1 MNSFFKDYETLNPKK
16 DPASADPKA
25 ADPKAAADPKS
36 ADLNAKIAS
45 ESFEDM
51 KAYMDAMKENILKEV
66 KDEISKLT
74 PAQNPGSS
82 GGEDDKTEPEDT
94 GKAKEE

>member
-1 MNSFFKDYETLNPKK
+1 MNSFFKDYESLNPKG
-16 DPASADPKA
+16 DPAPTDPKVVDPKA
-25 ADPKAAADPKS
+25 AD
-36 ADLNAKIAS
+36 LTAKITS

-51 KAYMDAMKENILKEV
+51 KSYMDAMKENILKEV

-82 GGEDDKTEPEDT
+82 GGDDDKTEPEDT

>member
-1 MNSFFKDYETLNPKK
+1 MNGFFKDYDKLNPKE
-16 DPASADPKA
+16 DSAPADPKA
-25 ADPKAAADPKS
+25 ADPKAADPKA
-36 ADLNAKIAS
+36 ADMAAKITS
-45 ESFEDM
+45 ESFDDM

-82 GGEDDKTEPEDT
+82 GGDDDKTETEDA

>member
-1 MNSFFKDYETLNPKK
+1 MNSFFKDYETLNPKE
-16 DPASADPKA
+16 DPAPADPKA
-25 ADPKAAADPKS
+25 AEPKAA
-36 ADLNAKIAS
+36 DLTAKITS
-45 ESFEDM
+45 ESFDDM

>member
-1 MNSFFKDYETLNPKK
+1 MNSFFKDYDKLNPKK
-16 DPASADPKA
+16 DPAPADPKTDPKA
-25 ADPKAAADPKS
+25 ADPKAA
-36 ADLNAKIAS
+36 DLKANISS
-45 ESFEDM
+45 ESFDDM

>member
-1 MNSFFKDYETLNPKK
+1 MNSFFKDYETLNPKE
-16 DPASADPKA
+16 DPAPADPKA
-25 ADPKAAADPKS
+25 AEPKAA
-36 ADLNAKIAS
+36 DLTAKITS
-45 ESFEDM
+45 ESFDDM

-82 GGEDDKTEPEDT
+82 GGEDDKTEPEVID
-94 GKAKEE
+94 KAKEE

>member
-1 MNSFFKDYETLNPKK
+1 MNSFFKDYDKLNPKE
-16 DPASADPKA
+16 DPAPADPKA
-25 ADPKAAADPKS
+25 ADPKAADPKA
-36 ADLNAKIAS
+36 ADLKANISS
-45 ESFEDM
+45 ESFDDM

-82 GGEDDKTEPEDT
+82 GGDNDTETEDT
-94 GKAKEE
+94 ERQREE

>member
-1 MNSFFKDYETLNPKK
+1 MNSFFKDYETLNPKQ
-16 DPASADPKA
+16 DPAPADPKA
-25 ADPKAAADPKS
+25 AEPKAA
-36 ADLNAKIAS
+36 DLTAKITS

-74 PAQNPGSS
+74 PAQDPGSP
-82 GGEDDKTEPEDT
+82 GGVDDKKEPEDT

>member
-1 MNSFFKDYETLNPKK
+1 MNSFFKDYETLNPKQ
-16 DPASADPKA
+16 DPAPADPKA
-25 ADPKAAADPKS
+25 ADPKAA
-36 ADLNAKIAS
+36 DLTAKIAS
-45 ESFEDM
+45 ESFDDM

-82 GGEDDKTEPEDT
+82 GGDDDKKEPEVID
-94 GKAKEE
+94 KAKEE

>member
-16 DPASADPKA
+16 DPAPADPPADPKT
-25 ADPKAAADPKS
+25 ADPKT
-36 ADLNAKIAS
+36 ADLTAKITS

-74 PAQNPGSS
+74 PAQNPGSP
-82 GGEDDKTEPEDT
+82 GGEDDKTEPEDI

>member
-16 DPASADPKA
+16 DPAPADPKTDPKA
-25 ADPKAAADPKS
+25 ADPKAA
-36 ADLNAKIAS
+36 DLTAKITS
-45 ESFEDM
+45 ESFDDM

-82 GGEDDKTEPEDT
+82 GGEDDKTEHKDT

>member
-16 DPASADPKA
+16 DPAPADPKA
-25 ADPKAAADPKS
+25 ADPKAA
-36 ADLNAKIAS
+36 DLTAKISS

-82 GGEDDKTEPEDT
+82 GGEDDKTEPEVID
-94 GKAKEE
+94 KAKEE

>member
-1 MNSFFKDYETLNPKK
+1 MNSFFKDYESLNPKK
-16 DPASADPKA
+16 DPAPADPKADPKA
-25 ADPKAAADPKS
+25 ADPKAA
-36 ADLNAKIAS
+36 DLTAKITG
-45 ESFEDM
+45 ETFDDM

-82 GGEDDKTEPEDT
+82 GGDDDKTEPEVID
-94 GKAKEE
+94 KAKED

>member
-16 DPASADPKA
+16 DPAPADPKTDPKA
-25 ADPKAAADPKS
+25 ADPKAADMT
-36 ADLNAKIAS
+36 AKITS
-45 ESFEDM
+45 ESFDDM

-82 GGEDDKTEPEDT
+82 GGDDDKTEPDDT

>member
-16 DPASADPKA
+16 DPAPADPPADPKA
-25 ADPKAAADPKS
+25 ADPKT
-36 ADLNAKIAS
+36 ADLTAKITS

-74 PAQNPGSS
+74 PAQDPGSS
-82 GGEDDKTEPEDT
+82 GGADDKKEPTEPD
-94 GKAKEE
+94 KAKEE

>member
-16 DPASADPKA
+16 DPAPADPKTDPKA
-25 ADPKAAADPKS
+25 ADPKAA
-36 ADLNAKIAS
+36 DLTAKITG

-66 KDEISKLT
+66 KSEISKLT

>member
-16 DPASADPKA
+16 DQAPADPKADPKA
-25 ADPKAAADPKS
+25 ANPKAA
-36 ADLNAKIAS
+36 DLAAKITS
-45 ESFEDM
+45 ESFDDM

-82 GGEDDKTEPEDT
+82 GGDDDKTETEDAE
-94 GKAKEE
+94 KAKEE

>member
-16 DPASADPKA
+16 DPAPADPKA
-25 ADPKAAADPKS
+25 ADPKAA
-36 ADLNAKIAS
+36 DLTAKITS
-45 ESFEDM
+45 ESFDDM

-82 GGEDDKTEPEDT
+82 DGDDDKTEPEYT

>member
-16 DPASADPKA
+16 DPAPADSKA
-25 ADPKAAADPKS
+25 ADPKAA
-36 ADLNAKIAS
+36 DLTAKITS

-74 PAQNPGSS
+74 PAQDPGSP
-82 GGEDDKTEPEDT
+82 GGVDDKKEPEVID
-94 GKAKEE
+94 KAKEE

>member
-16 DPASADPKA
+16 DPAPADPKTDPKA
-25 ADPKAAADPKS
+25 ADMT
-36 ADLNAKIAS
+36 AKITS

-82 GGEDDKTEPEDT
+82 GGEDDKTEPEVIDKT
-94 GKAKEE
+94 KEE

>member
-16 DPASADPKA
+16 DPAPADPKADPKA
-25 ADPKAAADPKS
+25 AD
-36 ADLNAKIAS
+36 LTAKITS

-74 PAQNPGSS
+74 PAQDPGSP
-82 GGEDDKTEPEDT
+82 GGVDDIKEPTEPEKT
-94 GKAKEE
+94 KEE

>member
-16 DPASADPKA
+16 DPAPADPKADPKA
-25 ADPKAAADPKS
+25 ADPKAA
-36 ADLNAKIAS
+36 DLKANIAT

>member
-16 DPASADPKA
+16 DPAPADPPADPKT
-25 ADPKAAADPKS
+25 
-36 ADLNAKIAS
+36 ADLTAKITS

-74 PAQNPGSS
+74 PAQDPGSP
-82 GGEDDKTEPEDT
+82 GGDNDKIEPEDA

>member
-16 DPASADPKA
+16 DPAPADPPADPKA
-25 ADPKAAADPKS
+25 ADPKT
-36 ADLNAKIAS
+36 ADLTAKITS

-66 KDEISKLT
+66 KGEISKLT
-74 PAQNPGSS
+74 PAQDPGSP
-82 GGEDDKTEPEDT
+82 GGVDDKKEPTEPE
-94 GKAKEE
+94 KAKEE

>member
-1 MNSFFKDYETLNPKK
+1 MNSFFKDYETINPKK
-16 DPASADPKA
+16 DPAPADPKTDPKA
-25 ADPKAAADPKS
+25 ADPKAA
-36 ADLNAKIAS
+36 DLAVKIAS

-51 KAYMDAMKENILKEV
+51 KTYMDAMKENILKEV

-82 GGEDDKTEPEDT
+82 GGGDDKTEPEVID
-94 GKAKEE
+94 KAKEE

>member
-1 MNSFFKDYETLNPKK
+1 MNSFFKDYETLNPKE
-16 DPASADPKA
+16 DPAPADPKADPKA
-25 ADPKAAADPKS
+25 ADLA
-36 ADLNAKIAS
+36 AKITS
-45 ESFEDM
+45 ESFDDM
-51 KAYMDAMKENILKEV
+51 KSYMDAMKENILKEV

>member
-1 MNSFFKDYETLNPKK
+1 MNSFFKDYETVNPKK
-16 DPASADPKA
+16 DPAPADPKA
-25 ADPKAAADPKS
+25 AEPKAADMT
-36 ADLNAKIAS
+36 AKITS

-82 GGEDDKTEPEDT
+82 GGGDDKTEPEVID
-94 GKAKEE
+94 KAKEE

>member
-16 DPASADPKA
+16 DPAPADPKA
-25 ADPKAAADPKS
+25 ADPKT
-36 ADLNAKIAS
+36 ADLTAKITS

-82 GGEDDKTEPEDT
+82 GGEDDKTEPEDI

>member
-16 DPASADPKA
+16 DPAPADPKTDPKA
-25 ADPKAAADPKS
+25 AEPKAA
-36 ADLNAKIAS
+36 DLAAKITS
-45 ESFEDM
+45 ESFDDM

-82 GGEDDKTEPEDT
+82 GGADDKTETVDND
-94 GKAKEE
+94 KAKEE

>member
-16 DPASADPKA
+16 NPAPADPKA
-25 ADPKAAADPKS
+25 AEPKAA
-36 ADLNAKIAS
+36 DLTAKITS
-45 ESFEDM
+45 ESFDDM

-74 PAQNPGSS
+74 PAQNPGNS
-82 GGEDDKTEPEDT
+82 GGVNDKTEPEDT

>member
-16 DPASADPKA
+16 DPAPADPKTDPKA
-25 ADPKAAADPKS
+25 ADPKAA
-36 ADLNAKIAS
+36 DLTANITS
-45 ESFEDM
+45 ESFDDM
-51 KAYMDAMKENILKEV
+51 KSYMDAMKENILKEV

-82 GGEDDKTEPEDT
+82 GGVDDKTEPEVID
-94 GKAKEE
+94 KAKEE

>member
-1 MNSFFKDYETLNPKK
+1 MNSFFKDYETLNSKK
-16 DPASADPKA
+16 DPAPADPKA
-25 ADPKAAADPKS
+25 ADPKAADPKA
-36 ADLNAKIAS
+36 ADLTAKITS
-45 ESFEDM
+45 ESFDDM

-74 PAQNPGSS
+74 PAQDPGSP
-82 GGEDDKTEPEDT
+82 GGDNDKIEPIDQ

>member
-16 DPASADPKA
+16 DPAPADPKADPKA
-25 ADPKAAADPKS
+25 ADPKT
-36 ADLNAKIAS
+36 ADLTAKITG
-45 ESFEDM
+45 ESFDDM

-82 GGEDDKTEPEDT
+82 DGEDDKTEPEVI
-94 GKAKEE
+94 GMAKEE

>member
-16 DPASADPKA
+16 DPAPVDPKEA
-25 ADPKAAADPKS
+25 GPKT
-36 ADLNAKIAS
+36 ADLAAKITS
-45 ESFEDM
+45 ESFDDM

-74 PAQNPGSS
+74 PAQDPGSS
-82 GGEDDKTEPEDT
+82 GGVDDKKEPTEPE
-94 GKAKEE
+94 KAKEE

>member
-16 DPASADPKA
+16 DPAPADPKADPKAVDPKA
-25 ADPKAAADPKS
+25 ADMT
-36 ADLNAKIAS
+36 AKIAS
-45 ESFEDM
+45 ESFDDM

-82 GGEDDKTEPEDT
+82 GGDDDKTEPDDA

>member
-16 DPASADPKA
+16 DPAPADPKA
-25 ADPKAAADPKS
+25 ADPKAA
-36 ADLNAKIAS
+36 DLTAKITS
-45 ESFEDM
+45 ESFDDM

-82 GGEDDKTEPEDT
+82 GGEDDKTKPEVID
-94 GKAKEE
+94 KAKEE